1 MTTSFSISLLL
12 SIAGLAAQPP
22 LPPAAPAPS
31 VAPVPP
37 VTAVPAAP
45 APVVF
50 NTAPSLDDGNTVIK
64 DEINAVPSVIKVPPA
79 ATAAPAAPHA
89 PLAPAAPVHPSNSP
103 FAFDTTAHDFGK
115 IPDSKP
121 VSFDFTFKNTTD
133 TVINIQNATGS
144 CGCTVPSFE
153 KVIQPGASSKITTT
167 FNPAGRNGHE
177 VKTVTLYL
185 DSPTTPQLQLQI
197 SADVQRRVMVEPTQ
211 VYMGEVPFAIGQ
223 NKTFSVTGRAEN
235 FDIVDAQVQGTGFQ
249 VERISNEKV
258 DVSGESLS
266 RITYKVISDKS
277 LPIGRVQGTIVL
289 TTTDPQTPTVSV
301 STIADVIGQLRTNP
315 PQIGVRMTTADEPFA
330 SEITVDSRDGKPF
343 NILGIS
349 FEPASGLAPT
359 TDLKPVL
366 DVSRREPGSK
376 AAYRIRFA
384 GTTPAS
390 ATELRGTVKVQT
402 NVKDQEELAIQVVGF
417 QMAAQTPAAVAKP
430 AASPAAMPAG
440 NLKPAGTP
448 LKMTPSPMPAQL
460 NLPVPSPAPTAAS
473 SEPAQPAQ
481 PAAMPK

>member
-37 VTAVPAAP
+37 VTAVPATP

-89 PLAPAAPVHPSNSP
+89 PLAPAAPVHPAGSP

-115 IPDSKP
+115 IPDSSP

-133 TVINIQNATGS
+133 KVVNIQNATGS

-153 KVIQPGASSKITTT
+153 KVIQPGGSSKITTT

-177 VKTVTLYL
+177 VKSVTLYL

-197 SADVQRRVMVEPTQ
+197 SADVQKRVTVEPTQ
-211 VYMGEVPFAIGQ
+211 VYMGEVPFAVGQ
-223 NKTFSVTGRAEN
+223 DKIFSVTGRAEN
-235 FDIVDAQVQGTGFQ
+235 FDIVDAQVQGAGFR
-249 VERISNEKV
+249 VERISNEKI

-301 STIADVIGQLRTNP
+301 SMIADVIGQLRTNP
-315 PQIGVRMTTADEPFA
+315 PQIGVRMITADEPFA
-330 SEITVDSRDGKPF
+330 SEVTVDSRDGKPF

-349 FEPASGLAPT
+349 FEPAAGLAAI

-376 AAYRIRFA
+376 AAYRIRLA

-390 ATELRGTVKVQT
+390 ATELRGMVKVQT
-402 NVKDQEELAIQVVGF
+402 DVKDQEELAIQVVGF
-417 QMAAQTPAAVAKP
+417 QMAAYTPPPGGMPATAAGAVPSGSVKPAATPLKVAASTVPAQSTQPALTLTPAA
-430 AASPAAMPAG
+430 
-440 NLKPAGTP
+440 P
-448 LKMTPSPMPAQL
+448 LEPAQL
-460 NLPVPSPAPTAAS
+460 ARPVAT
-473 SEPAQPAQ
+473 
-481 PAAMPK
+481 PK